1 MWPLIWVSAPFS
13 IISQRASQSILGY
26 HEGESDFYDG
36 SYALYTL
43 YNEKTDEL
51 DKPLIEG
58 WLEHS
63 RDLMVLVS

>member
-1 MWPLIWVSAPFS
+1 MS
-13 IISQRASQSILGY
+13 GY

-51 DKPLIEG
+51 HKPLIEG

-63 RDLMVLVS
+63 RDLMVLVR